1 MAYIGQG
8 IKEGTFAVLDTS
20 GNTYNG
26 SNVTF
31 SLGTQVG
38 SPAQL
43 LVSHDGV
50 IQKPGT
56 DYSLATGGTQI
67 TFSTAPASG
76 ASIFIVEISGAVG
89 GPLES
94 DLNGAELILDADAD
108 TSITAD
114 TDDQIDIKV
123 GGTDVATLTN
133 SNLVL
138 KGTTPTVTIGDAGA
152 EDTKIVF
159 DGNAQDFHI
168 GLDDSADDLVIG
180 LGSTLGTT
188 THMAFD
194 EAGHITMPLQC
205 AFKAE
210 SSADA
215 SNVSGDGTSYDL
227 LFQTETFDQNGDFS
241 SPTFTAPVTGRY
253 LITWTT
259 AIYGIG
265 SGHDLTMTLDTS
277 NNNYLNQINLAN
289 AERNA
294 EYYDCCAVIAD
305 MDASDTAK
313 VTLQVSGGSKTIDTN
328 GAYNYFSAVLL
339 C

>member
-1 MAYIGQG
+1 MAYIGKS
-8 IKEGTFAVLDTS
+8 IESGTFSVLDTS

-89 GPLES
+89 GPLDS
-94 DLNGAELILDADAD
+94 DLNGTELILDADGD

-152 EDTKIVF
+152 EDAKIVF
-159 DGNAQDFHI
+159 DGNAQDYHI
-168 GLDDSADDLVIG
+168 GLDDSADTLVIG
-180 LGSTLGTT
+180 KGSALGTT
-188 THMAFD
+188 TSMSFD
-194 EAGHITMPLQC
+194 ANGIITKPLQPC
-205 AFKAE
+205 FFVYK
-210 SSADA
+210 SSSQDVDTTNTTDITFDTERFDLNSDFG
-215 SNVSGDGTSYDL
+215 SNV
-227 LFQTETFDQNGDFS
+227 
-241 SPTFTAPVTGRY
+241 FTAPVTGKY
-253 LITWTT
+253 HFSASVGYVNAQAGGNIMV
-259 AIYGIG
+259 YFQV
-265 SGHDLTMTLDTS
+265 S
-277 NNNYLNQINLAN
+277 N
-289 AERNA
+289 AEILAHRKDA
-294 EYYDCCAVIAD
+294 GSDDSVYGTGQISVVID
-305 MDASDTAK
+305 MDASDTCK
-313 VTLQVSGGSKTIDTN
+313 LQIDTN
-328 GAYNYFSAVLL
+328 TDGDYAVESAVYRTYFSGYLVA
-339 C
+339 